1 MPEKGRKKL
10 RGQPELY
17 DEVKG
22 QVNLSLTATGVKG
35 LDDLAKQMGISRS
48 EFIEQVGRGHLPV
61 LSPEEL
67 TALRRIL
74 TQLQADNSH
83 DELAAC
89 LATLSR
95 LME

>member
-35 LDDLAKQMGISRS
+35 LDELAKQMGLSRS
-48 EFIEQVGRGHLPV
+48 ELIEQVGRGLLPV
-61 LSPEEL
+61 LSPDEL

-74 TQLQADNSH
+74 IQLKADNS
-83 DELAAC
+83 DEDLVAC
-89 LATLSR
+89 LAALSR

>member
-35 LDDLAKQMGISRS
+35 LDELAKQMGLSRS
-48 EFIEQVGRGHLPV
+48 EFIEQVGRGLLPV
-61 LSPEEL
+61 LSPDEL

-74 TQLQADNSH
+74 TQLKADNS
-83 DELAAC
+83 DEDLVAC
-89 LATLSR
+89 LAALSR